1 MEKEILLLKEEVLAL
16 RQQIERLIKKLEDL
30 NPNKDLIDLNL
41 NLKRKEISAVE
52 RKDSII
58 VNPIIVEPMK
68 HPYAKEIIKLALNHK
83 VKTLK
88 STERYGHTTIRKIK
102 SNSRFKK

>member
-16 RQQIERLIKKLEDL
+16 RQQIESLNKKLDA
-30 NPNKDLIDLNL
+30 LNL
-41 NLKRKEISAVE
+41 NLIQKELSGVE
-52 RKDSII
+52 KEDVVI
-58 VNPIIVEPMK
+58 VKPIIVEPMQ
-68 HPYAKEIIKLALNHK
+68 HPNAEKIIERPLNEK

-102 SNSRFKK
+102 PNSRFKK

>member
-16 RQQIERLIKKLEDL
+16 RQQIESLNKKLDA
-30 NPNKDLIDLNL
+30 LNL
-41 NLKRKEISAVE
+41 NLIQKELSGVE
-52 RKDSII
+52 KEDVVI
-58 VNPIIVEPMK
+58 VKPIIVEPMQ
-68 HPYAKEIIKLALNHK
+68 HPYAKEIIELALNQK

-102 SNSRFKK
+102 PNSRFKK